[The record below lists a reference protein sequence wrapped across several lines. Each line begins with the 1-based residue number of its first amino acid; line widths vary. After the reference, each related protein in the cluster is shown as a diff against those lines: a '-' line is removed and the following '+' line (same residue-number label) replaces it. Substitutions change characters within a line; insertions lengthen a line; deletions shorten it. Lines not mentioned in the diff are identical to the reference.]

1 MNAAGGVMNAWV
13 SAMNPANAWMTI
25 WGQIAMG
32 ASTSAAILALM
43 GVQLAKI
50 KSTPF
55 EGGSSS
61 SNASLSSAATSITTP
76 QQYSTAVEGAEI
88 ESSIS
93 DSKVYVVESDIQ
105 AVGNKV
111 NVQETENRY

>member
-32 ASTSAAILALM
+32 ASTTAAILALM

-50 KSTPF
+50 KQTQFNDSGAST
-55 EGGSSS
+55 
-61 SNASLSSAATSITTP
+61 SSASSASIASTITTP
-76 QQYSTAVEGAEI
+76 SQYSAAVENANI
-88 ESSIS
+88 ESAIS
-93 DSKVYVVESDIQ
+93 DSRVYVVESDI
-105 AVGNKV
+105 
-111 NVQETENRY
+111 